1 MDQHRMDERMP
12 RQFQQRWPS
21 WASVQETK
29 VTLAQLVQGQ
39 TLVCSDGKALS
50 VETLRLREERESVDV
65 KVGRQITPK

>member
-1 MDQHRMDERMP
+1 MAEL
-12 RQFQQRWPS
+12 
-21 WASVQETK
+21 ASVQETK